1 MLGLKLKNMLIKRGP
16 SVHVFWLPF
25 MEFAL
30 VELILCCVISFI
42 LYTLTKYQNDE
53 IVMARSMVLHKET
66 WLIKLFI
73 TELLGE

>member
-1 MLGLKLKNMLIKRGP
+1 
-16 SVHVFWLPF
+16 

-30 VELILCCVISFI
+30 AELILCCVISFI